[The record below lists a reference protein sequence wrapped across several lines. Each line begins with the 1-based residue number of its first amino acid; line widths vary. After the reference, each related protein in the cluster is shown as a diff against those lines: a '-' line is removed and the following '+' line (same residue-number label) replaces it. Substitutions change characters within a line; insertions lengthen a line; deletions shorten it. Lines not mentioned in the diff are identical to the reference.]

1 MHAATRVDFY
11 ILAAS
16 GPASRLQFACR
27 LTEKAYGLNNRVY
40 AHASSQA
47 EAEQLDKL
55 LWTFKQGSFI
65 PHQALGGSSEGLDE
79 RTPVRI
85 GTPEHSEDEGEL
97 LINLAEAAPDFATN
111 FTRVV
116 EIVDAQES
124 SREAGR
130 KRFRQYRDM
139 GLKPVTH
146 QID

>member
-1 MHAATRVDFY
+1 MPAATRVDFY
-11 ILAAS
+11 ILANSA
-16 GPASRLQFACR
+16 PASRLQFACR

-65 PHQALGGSSEGLDE
+65 PHKALGQGNEDDNA

-85 GTPEHSEDEGEL
+85 GTLECCENEGEL
-97 LINLAEAAPDFATN
+97 LINLAESAPEFATN
-111 FTRVV
+111 FARVV
-116 EIVDAQES
+116 EIVDGQDA
-124 SREAGR
+124 SRQAGR
-130 KRFRQYRDM
+130 KRFMQYREM
-139 GLKPVTH
+139 GLEPVTH

>member
-1 MHAATRVDFY
+1 MQAATRVDFY
-11 ILAAS
+11 ILAAD

-40 AHASSQA
+40 AHTASQA

-65 PHQALGGSSEGLDE
+65 PHQALGHGNEAADE

-85 GTPEHSEDEGEL
+85 GTPEYRENEGEL
-97 LINLAEAAPDFATN
+97 LINLTEAAPEFATN
-111 FTRVV
+111 FSRVI
-116 EIVDAQES
+116 EIVDGQEAS
-124 SREAGR
+124 KEAGR
-130 KRFRQYRDM
+130 RRFRQYREM
-139 GLKPVTH
+139 GLEPVTH

>member
-16 GPASRLQFACR
+16 EPASRLQFACR

-40 AHASSQA
+40 AHAASQA
-47 EAEQLDKL
+47 EARQLDEM

-65 PHQALGGSSEGLDE
+65 PHQSLAEDPDE

-85 GTPEHSEDEGEL
+85 GSPERWENEGEL
-97 LINLAEAAPDFATN
+97 MINLSEAAPEFATN
-111 FTRVV
+111 FERVV
-116 EIVDAQES
+116 EIVDGQEA
-124 SREAGR
+124 SRQAGR
-130 KRFRQYRDM
+130 KRFKQYRAM
-139 GLKPVTH
+139 GLEPVTH